1 MLKMNSNPAI
11 DARFDREG
19 DQEALH
25 FFSESDRGL
34 APEEYAARH
43 LHEWGCFALHF
54 YRYRDPVLGAW
65 VRRVGE
71 LFDHPDELDNVRER
85 LLTADE
91 RARIER
97 EAAAGF

>member
-1 MLKMNSNPAI
+1 MLKTDSNPTI

-19 DQEALH
+19 DLDALH

-34 APEEYAARH
+34 TPEEYAARH
-43 LHEWGCFALHF
+43 LHKWGCFALHF
-54 YRYRDPVLGAW
+54 YRYRDPVLGDW

-71 LFDHPDELDNVRER
+71 LFDHPEELDNVRER

-91 RARIER
+91 RETIER

>member
-1 MLKMNSNPAI
+1 MLKTDSNPAI

-54 YRYRDPVLGAW
+54 YRYRDAVLGAW

-71 LFDHPDELDNVRER
+71 LFDHPEELDEIRER
-85 LLTADE
+85 LLTPQEHNEILRVQAE
-91 RARIER
+91 
-97 EAAAGF
+97 GF